1 MASPALVSRVGGR
14 VFKSSNGWVVMAGC
28 IALVVAAGR
37 GRRFGGEVPKQY
49 RMLAGRPVMR
59 HSLAALLAHPEV
71 DAVRPV
77 FHPDDAPL
85 LAAAAQGLEV
95 MEPVAGGVTRQQSVL
110 FGLESLDGA
119 SPETVLIHD
128 GARPFIDA
136 AVVSRTLAALERSPG
151 AVPAM
156 PVRDTL
162 KKEQSGFVIETVDR
176 QGLWRAQTPQGF
188 RFADILAAHRRF
200 AGGELTDDA
209 AVAEHAGLAVS
220 VVDGA
225 EDNLKITTEDDLL
238 RAERMIGGGS
248 SVRTG
253 FGFDVHRFGPG
264 DRVRLCG
271 VDVPFDHGLVG
282 HSDADVALHA
292 LTDALL
298 GSVGAGDI
306 GDHFP
311 PSDPQWR
318 DRASDTFLRHAA
330 DVVADAAGVINNV
343 DVTIICEQP
352 RIGPHRAA
360 MVNRLAEILGLS
372 EDQVSVKATTTEGLG
387 FTGRGEGI
395 AAQAVA
401 TVCLGDT

>member
-1 MASPALVSRVGGR
+1 
-14 VFKSSNGWVVMAGC
+14 MAGC

-49 RMLAGRPVMR
+49 RMLAGWPVMR
-59 HSLAALLAHPEV
+59 HALVGLATHPEV

-77 FHPDDAPL
+77 YHPDDASL
-85 LAAAAQGLEV
+85 FAAAAAGLDV

-119 SPETVLIHD
+119 PPETVLIHD
-128 GARPFIDA
+128 GARPFIE
-136 AVVSRTLAALERSPG
+136 VGVISRTLAALGGTPG

-156 PVRDTL
+156 PVLDTL
-162 KKEQSGFVIETVDR
+162 KKERSGNVVETVDR

-209 AVAEHAGLAVS
+209 AVAEQAGLAVS

-225 EDNLKITTEDDLL
+225 EDNLKITTEDDLQ

-271 VDVPFDHGLVG
+271 VDVPFDHRLVG

-298 GSVGAGDI
+298 GAVGAGDI

-318 DRASDTFLRHAA
+318 DSASEIFLRHAA
-330 DVVADAAGVINNV
+330 EVVVGAAGIVNNV
-343 DVTIICEQP
+343 DLTIICEQP
-352 RIGPHRAA
+352 RIGPYRAA
-360 MVNRLAEILGLS
+360 MVRRVAEILGLS
-372 EDQVSVKATTTEGLG
+372 EDRVSVKATTTEGLG

-401 TVCLGDT
+401 TVRITGA